1 MYTISSSEPSI
12 NPDVMI
18 KIEKTLCFR
27 LMKVRRHVVEE
38 TKAEFTAQDFTFDN
52 YVLLVVVGDHDGLSQ
67 SNLARRLGKDKNVVA
82 RLVDKFE
89 GMGLIERRP
98 AGDRRTKALHLT
110 EKGRLVVTSQQ
121 RCVLEG
127 EKRVTSVLTPEERAT
142 LVSLLDKV
150 LRGRADPDDGNDDAN
165 DTIDT
170 TASGTK
176 K

>member
-1 MYTISSSEPSI
+1 
-12 NPDVMI
+12 MI

-52 YVLLVVVGDHDGLSQ
+52 FVLLAVVSDHDGLTQ
-67 SNLARRLGKDKNVVA
+67 SNLARRLGRDKNVVT
-82 RLVDKFE
+82 RLLDKFE
-89 GMGLIERRP
+89 GMRLIERRP

-110 EKGRLVVTSQQ
+110 EKGRLVVASQR

-127 EKRVTSVLTPEERAT
+127 EKRVTSELTPEERST

-150 LRGRADPDDGNDDAN
+150 LRGRADPDDGIDDARIN
-165 DTIDT
+165 DMKNP

-176 K
+176 KR